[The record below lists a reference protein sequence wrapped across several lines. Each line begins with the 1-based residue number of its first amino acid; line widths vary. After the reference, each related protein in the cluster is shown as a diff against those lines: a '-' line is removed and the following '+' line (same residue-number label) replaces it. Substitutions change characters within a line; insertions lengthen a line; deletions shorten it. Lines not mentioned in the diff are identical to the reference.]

1 MAKALTIVAF
11 GDSITQAKEV
21 APEKKWPELLRAA
34 LQARMAEREV
44 SVVNAGVG
52 GNTSREGLA
61 RIEQDVLSRRSDW
74 VLVEFGGNDAT
85 HIPDR
90 HVPPDEFAA
99 NLTRIERLIM
109 EKTMARVMLLT
120 FPPVVDAWHA
130 SGKLAFHT
138 SRGGLDAHVDRYRC
152 LTREH
157 AGRRGLPLAD
167 IDAAL
172 RRLMRRDGPE
182 KYIRPDGVHL
192 TEEGNAAVA
201 EEVLAVL
208 QNGE

>member
-1 MAKALTIVAF
+1 MTIVAF

-21 APEKKWPELLRAA
+21 APERKWPELLRAA
-34 LQARMAEREV
+34 LQARMPEREV
-44 SVVNAGVG
+44 RVVNAGVG

-61 RIEQDVLSRRSDW
+61 RMEKDVLSHRADW

-85 HIPDR
+85 HLPER
-90 HVPPDEFAA
+90 HVPPDEFSA
-99 NLTRIERLIM
+99 NLARMERLIM
-109 EKTMARVMLLT
+109 ERTMARVMLVT
-120 FPPVVDAWHA
+120 FPPVVDAWHG
-130 SGKLAFHT
+130 SGKLEFHT

-157 AGRRGLPLAD
+157 AARRGLPLAD

-172 RRLMRRDGPE
+172 RLRMQRDGVAR
-182 KYIRPDGVHL
+182 YIRSDGVHL

-201 EEVLAVL
+201 EEVMAAMRKAE
-208 QNGE
+208 G

>member
-1 MAKALTIVAF
+1 MKTLMIVAF

-21 APEKKWPELLRAA
+21 APEKRWPELLHAA
-34 LQARMAEREV
+34 LQAQTPEREARV
-44 SVVNAGVG
+44 LNAGVG

-61 RIEQDVLSRRSDW
+61 RIERDVLSHRPDW

-85 HIPDR
+85 HEPAR

-99 NLTRIERLIM
+99 NLARIERQVM
-109 EKTMARVMLLT
+109 EKTMARMMLIV

-130 SGKLAFHT
+130 HRALEFHT

-152 LTREH
+152 LTREY
-157 AGRRGLPLAD
+157 AGARGLPLAD

-172 RRLMRRDGPE
+172 RRLMQRDGAAQ
-182 KYIRPDGVHL
+182 YIRPDGVHL
-192 TEEGNAAVA
+192 TEAGNAVVA
-201 EEVLAVL
+201 EEVSATLRRAK
-208 QNGE
+208 

>member
-1 MAKALTIVAF
+1 MKALTIVAF

-21 APEKKWPELLRAA
+21 APEKRWPELLRAA
-34 LQARMAEREV
+34 LQARMPGRGFA
-44 SVVNAGVG
+44 VVNAGVG

-61 RIEQDVLSRRSDW
+61 RIERDVLAHRPDW

-85 HIPDR
+85 HDPAR

-99 NLTRIERLIM
+99 NMARIERLVM
-109 EKTMARVMLLT
+109 EKTMARMALLV
-120 FPPVVDAWHA
+120 FPPVVDVWHA
-130 SGKLAFHT
+130 HGKMEFHV

-157 AGRRGLPLAD
+157 AGRRGMPLAD

-172 RRLMRRDGPE
+172 RRRMARDGAAR
-182 KYIRPDGVHL
+182 YIRPDGVHL

-201 EEVLAVL
+201 EEVLTVL
-208 QNGE
+208 LSAG